1 MKRPVMSSP
10 TNIPLS
16 KGAQEI
22 IEEDG
27 GETEELILKG
37 ESSVPVYGKF
47 KITLSPS
54 APAGFGSLKWE
65 ERLPTLCPRLSL
77 NMSQNLKEINPT
89 LKGRISPGS
98 LSPPAITTVRKN
110 SSPSEFGGIGSS
122 RRRKI
127 SMALAPIP
135 KEVLSLMMEHR
146 STSPILIPS
155 RKESPSALFMA
166 ASRHQ
171 VFLLSFCSFPFS

>member
-1 MKRPVMSSP
+1 MSSP
-10 TNIPLS
+10 TNIPLT

-27 GETEELILKG
+27 GENEDLILKG

-54 APAGFGSLKWE
+54 APAGFGSLKFE
-65 ERLPTLCPRLSL
+65 DRFKTICPPRLSL
-77 NMSQNLKEINPT
+77 SMSQNIKEINPT
-89 LKGRISPGS
+89 LKGKISPGS
-98 LSPPAITTVRKN
+98 LSPPAVASVRKN

-146 STSPILIPS
+146 STSPVLIPS

-171 VFLLSFCSFPFS
+171 VL